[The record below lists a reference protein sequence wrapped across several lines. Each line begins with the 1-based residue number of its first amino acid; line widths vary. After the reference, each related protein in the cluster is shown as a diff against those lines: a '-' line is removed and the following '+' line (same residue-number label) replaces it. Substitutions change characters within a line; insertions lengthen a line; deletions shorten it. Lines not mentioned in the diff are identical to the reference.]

1 MIQVAL
7 KNPGEKLVRI
17 DVEFDG
23 NTIKNAHIS
32 GDFFIYPEEAIEKIE
47 KDLIGLPVDEKQIQ
61 EKISRLVKIETIELV
76 GISPATIA
84 QGILEAF
91 TKQ

>member
-17 DVEFDG
+17 DVEFEE
-23 NTIKNAHIS
+23 NKITYIHIS
-32 GDFFIYPEEAIEKIE
+32 GDFFIYPEEAIQKIE
-47 KDLIGLPVDEKQIQ
+47 KTLMELPVDEKQI
-61 EKISRLVKIETIELV
+61 EETINRLVTIEAIELV
-76 GISPATIA
+76 GISPETVA

>member
-17 DVEFDG
+17 DVEFEE
-23 NTIKNAHIS
+23 NTITYIHIS
-32 GDFFIYPEEAIEKIE
+32 GDFFIYPEEAIGKIE
-47 KDLIGLPVDEKQIQ
+47 KELIGLPVDEKQIQ
-61 EKISRLVKIETIELV
+61 ETINKLAKTETIELV
-76 GISPATIA
+76 GISSETIA

-91 TKQ
+91 SKQ